1 MKKEFKTKI
10 ELPQREIK
18 FRAWDRKEKRM
29 IYFKEWREGDD
40 YYVIS
45 LLIDNTGWSVWKIK
59 EYSQDLKERELL
71 VNHKTGILLQY
82 TGLHDKN
89 GKEIYEGDIISVV
102 GDKFVVL
109 WVGCGFQFIDIWT
122 NAKSIKS
129 EEILEFYNKG
139 VSIEVIGNIFE
150 NPNLLEK

>member
-1 MKKEFKTKI
+1 MWTVFLYK
-10 ELPQREIK
+10 
-18 FRAWDRKEKRM
+18 
-29 IYFKEWREGDD
+29 
-40 YYVIS
+40 
-45 LLIDNTGWSVWKIK
+45 KIK
-59 EYSQDLKERELL
+59 EVVGLLYDDVWGSLKQVEFQNESEWKDIH
-71 VNHKTGILLQY
+71 NIYGEIILLQY